1 MTAPQAQRVQII
13 APDAY
18 PQMLPRTKAAQA
30 LRTLRAPETAA
41 RAKRVIEANLPAL
54 RGAILN
60 YVADM
65 EIAQHDTVRIFE
77 TVHEVRNF
85 AATAGMASTGRIA
98 DILCRYMDDMTR
110 IGQTSDKAVVALH
123 VSAIARA
130 AHADDGNGQV
140 GEMVAAELSLLVRRK
155 LAEANRH

>member
-1 MTAPQAQRVQII
+1 VQII
-13 APDAY
+13 TPDAY
-18 PQMLPRTKAAQA
+18 PQMLPRGRKAQA

-41 RAKRVIEANLPAL
+41 RARRAIEASVPAL

-60 YVADM
+60 YVAEM
-65 EIAQHDTVRIFE
+65 EIARGDMVRIYE

-98 DILCRYMDDMTR
+98 DILCRYLDDMTR
-110 IGQTSDKAVVALH
+110 LSQQPDKAVVTLH

-130 AHADDGNGQV
+130 AHADDGSGQV
-140 GEMVAAELSLLVRRK
+140 GDMVAAELSLLVRRK
-155 LAEANRH
+155 LAEANRQ

>member
-1 MTAPQAQRVQII
+1 MSPQAQNRVQFIT
-13 APDAY
+13 PDAY
-18 PQMLPRTKAAQA
+18 PQMLPRAKAAQA

-41 RAKRVIEANLPAL
+41 RAKQVVEANFSAL

-60 YVADM
+60 YVAEM
-65 EIAQHDTVRIFE
+65 EIAQHDMVRIFE

-110 IGQTSDKAVVALH
+110 INQQPDISVVALH

-130 AHADDGNGQV
+130 AHADDGSGQV
-140 GEMVAAELSLLVRRK
+140 GDMVAAELSLLVRRK